1 MLLNWLIK
9 LLGGFTAA
17 EILIVEKNAH
27 NQIEL
32 AQHASLRSEQSLWE
46 VLRDK
51 DTEIQRLSNLIFKEH
66 GVIQPEQEKR
76 DPTEFKPMHKRMS
89 WRERQKELQQKD
101 AREQAD
107 RIQAQWEKKN
117 AS

>member
-1 MLLNWLIK
+1 VLLNWLIK
-9 LLGGFTAA
+9 LLGGFTVA
-17 EILIVEKNAH
+17 ELTDRVIEARGDYKEERIHYEDLMREEREKKDA
-27 NQIEL
+27 
-32 AQHASLRSEQSLWE
+32 E
-46 VLRDK
+46 V
-51 DTEIQRLSNLIFKEH
+51 QRLSNLIFKEH

-107 RIQAQWEKKN
+107 RVQAQWEKKN
-117 AS
+117 AG